1 MPDRG
6 DGALM
11 KLLVFSDSHG
21 NVEHMRKAVE
31 QERPD
36 QILHLGDVMRDAV
49 ELSMAYRNI
58 PLELVPGNCDYA
70 TDVPAQKILFFEGR
84 RILMTHGHTYHVKL
98 GMGLAVKAAREAQV
112 DILLFGHTH
121 EAFCQQQDGL
131 WIMNPGTIR
140 GGLVP
145 TCGVIRLEGERTI
158 CEILEIQRG

>member
-1 MPDRG
+1 
-6 DGALM
+6 M

-21 NVEHMRKAVE
+21 NIEHMRRAVE

-49 ELSMAYRNI
+49 ELSVAYPNI

-84 RILMTHGHTYHVKL
+84 RILMTHGHIYHVKL
-98 GMGLAVKAAREAQV
+98 GIGQAVRAAVEAKV

-121 EAFCQQQDGL
+121 EPVCEFERGL
-131 WIMNPGTIR
+131 WIVNPGSAGSLAAATYA
-140 GGLVP
+140 
-145 TCGVIRLEGERTI
+145 VICLEEDGAVCYISRI
-158 CEILEIQRG
+158 

>member
-1 MPDRG
+1 
-6 DGALM
+6 
-11 KLLVFSDSHG
+11 
-21 NVEHMRKAVE
+21 
-31 QERPD
+31 
-36 QILHLGDVMRDAV
+36 MRDAV

-158 CEILEIQRG
+158 CEILEIPRGVKLCCLSLMWGIPTWCSAFMRGTGWRAASA

>member
-1 MPDRG
+1 
-6 DGALM
+6 M

>member
-1 MPDRG
+1 
-6 DGALM
+6 M

-21 NVEHMRKAVE
+21 NIEHMRRAVE
-31 QERPD
+31 QEHPD

-49 ELSMAYRNI
+49 ELSLAYRNI
-58 PLELVPGNCDYA
+58 PMELVPGNCDYA
-70 TDVPAQKILFFEGR
+70 TDVPAQKILYFEGR
-84 RILMTHGHTYHVKL
+84 RILMTHGHIYQVKL

-121 EAFCQQQDGL
+121 EAFCQKQDGL

-145 TCGVIRLEGERTI
+145 TCGVIRLEGENTS

>member
-1 MPDRG
+1 
-6 DGALM
+6 M

-21 NVEHMRKAVE
+21 NIEHMRRAVE

-49 ELSMAYRNI
+49 ELSVAYPNI

-84 RILMTHGHTYHVKL
+84 RILMTHGHIYHVKL
-98 GMGLAVKAAREAQV
+98 GIGQAVRAAVEAKV

-121 EAFCQQQDGL
+121 VPLCRQMEDGL
-131 WIMNPGTIR
+131 WVLNPGASRSTFGMILIE
-140 GGLVP
+140 GDFIQCSLLP
-145 TCGVIRLEGERTI
+145 TP
-158 CEILEIQRG
+158 

>member
-1 MPDRG
+1 
-6 DGALM
+6 M

-31 QERPD
+31 RERPD
-36 QILHLGDVMRDAV
+36 RVFHLGDVMRDAV
-49 ELSMAYRNI
+49 ELSLIYPDL

-70 TDVPAQKILFFEGR
+70 TDVPFQKILCVEGR
-84 RILMTHGHTYHVKL
+84 RILMTHGHTYQVKL
-98 GMGLAVKAAREAQV
+98 GMGQAVQAAWEAQV

-121 EAFCQQQDGL
+121 EAYCRKQEGL

-140 GGLVP
+140 GGLMP
-145 TCGVIRLEGERTI
+145 TCGLIRLEGEDTS

>member
-1 MPDRG
+1 
-6 DGALM
+6 M

-21 NVEHMRKAVE
+21 NIEHMRRAVE

-49 ELSMAYRNI
+49 ELSVAYPNI

-84 RILMTHGHTYHVKL
+84 RILMTHGHIYHVKL
-98 GMGLAVKAAREAQV
+98 GIGQAVRAAVEAKV

-121 EAFCQQQDGL
+121 EACCWQQDGL
-131 WIMNPGTIR
+131 WVMNPGTIR

-145 TCGVIRLEGERTI
+145 TCGVIRLEGDHTS
-158 CEILEIQRG
+158 CEIIEIPRG

>member
-1 MPDRG
+1 
-6 DGALM
+6 M

-21 NVEHMRKAVE
+21 NIEHMRRAVE

-49 ELSMAYRNI
+49 ELSVAYPNI

-84 RILMTHGHTYHVKL
+84 RILMTHGHIYHVKL
-98 GMGLAVKAAREAQV
+98 GIGQAVRAAVEANV

-121 EAFCQQQDGL
+121 EAFGCQQDGL
-131 WIMNPGTIR
+131 WVMNPGTIR

-145 TCGVIRLEGERTI
+145 TCGVIRLEGDHTS
-158 CEILEIQRG
+158 CEILEIPRG

>member
-1 MPDRG
+1 
-6 DGALM
+6 M

-21 NVEHMRKAVE
+21 NVEHMRRAVE

-36 QILHLGDVMRDAV
+36 RILHLGDVMRDAV
-49 ELSMAYRNI
+49 ELSLAYPNI

-70 TDVPAQKILFFEGR
+70 TDEPAQKILFFEGR
-84 RILMTHGHTYHVKL
+84 RILMTHGHIYRVKL

-121 EAFCQQQDGL
+121 EAYCQQQDGL
-131 WIMNPGTIR
+131 WIMNPGTIL

-145 TCGVIRLEGERTI
+145 TCGVIRLGKEKTS
-158 CEILEIQRG
+158 CEILEIPRG